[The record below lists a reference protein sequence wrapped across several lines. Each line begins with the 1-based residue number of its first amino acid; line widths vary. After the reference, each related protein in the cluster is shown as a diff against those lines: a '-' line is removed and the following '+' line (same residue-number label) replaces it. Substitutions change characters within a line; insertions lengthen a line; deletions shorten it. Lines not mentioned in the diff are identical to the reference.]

1 MIVRFRPTLEAL
13 ASRRVESIVVGGV
26 AAVLQGAPIATFDLD
41 LVHRRSAENVARLHD
56 ALTALQATYRGDPRG
71 LTPTQ
76 ATLLG
81 PGHHLLS
88 TVHGPLDLLGSIGDG
103 LTYEDL
109 IPDTLI
115 LEIDGEQ
122 IPVLELSRLIEVKE
136 AVGRAKDLAV
146 LPTLRATLEASRR
159 GR

>member
-1 MIVRFRPTLEAL
+1 
-13 ASRRVESIVVGGV
+13 V
-26 AAVLQGAPIATFDLD
+26 AWPPSCRGL
-41 LVHRRSAENVARLHD
+41 RSHRLHD
-56 ALTALQATYRGDPRG
+56 ALTALHATYRGDPRG
-71 LTPTQ
+71 LSPTE

-81 PGHHLLS
+81 PGPHLLS
-88 TVHGPLDLLGSIGDG
+88 TVHGPLDLLGAIGNG

-109 IPDTLI
+109 ITDTVI
-115 LEIDGEQ
+115 LEIAGER

-136 AVGRAKDLAV
+136 AVGRPKDLAV